1 MLHKED
7 IQFIKYLNKEGLVS
21 INQLIAK
28 LEADKLSDI
37 EKEQLIN
44 FLSDKLDDQ
53 GVDNDEINSL
63 GERIDDVIGRIAYD
77 L

>member
-1 MLHKED
+1 MLANSED

-28 LEADKLSDI
+28 LEADKLNDT

-77 L
+77 

>member
-1 MLHKED
+1 MLANSED

-28 LEADKLSDI
+28 LEADKLNNI

-77 L
+77 